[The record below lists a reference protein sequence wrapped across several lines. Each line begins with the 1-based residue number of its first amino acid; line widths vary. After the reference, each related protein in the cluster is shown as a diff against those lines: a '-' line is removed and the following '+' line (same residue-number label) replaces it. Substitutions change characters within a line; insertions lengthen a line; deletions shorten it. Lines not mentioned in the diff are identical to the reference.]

1 MSYTLTQMLA
11 NDAAH
16 SFANPGA
23 VSVVKNILAYAGK
36 LQRSNNEV
44 VTADL
49 CRYVRGS
56 AELLERHGLSAK
68 VAGWLHTAH
77 EDYIPSAM
85 RELPDVDEAEV
96 GRLLTVVSL
105 ALITLYH
112 C

>member
-1 MSYTLTQMLA
+1 MSLTLAQMLA

-23 VSVVKNILAYAGK
+23 VTVVKNIIGYADK
-36 LQRSNNEV
+36 LQRSNNEA

-49 CRYVRGS
+49 CRYVRVS
-56 AELLERHGLSAK
+56 SELLERHKLSGK
-68 VAGWLHTAH
+68 VTGWLQSAH
-77 EDYIPSAM
+77 EDYIPSAARQM
-85 RELPDVDEAEV
+85 VDVDEAEV

-105 ALITLYH
+105 ALITLYN